1 MCKEQ
6 QIKMIASTGVHVCV
20 TFNQLFK
27 QLTCQHIVDND
38 GGACGQVTFMKQFCD
53 QHAAM
58 YGEYYA
64 KLIQI
69 SNVKWRSSKTYKR
82 SKI

>member
-6 QIKMIASTGVHVCV
+6 QIEMIAPTGVHTCV
-20 TFNQLFK
+20 TFNLLFI

-38 GGACGQVTFMKQFCD
+38 GGACRQGTFMKQFCD

-58 YGEYYA
+58 YGEYYG
-64 KLIQI
+64 KLFQI
-69 SNVKWRSSKTYKR
+69 SKVKMEVT
-82 SKI
+82 